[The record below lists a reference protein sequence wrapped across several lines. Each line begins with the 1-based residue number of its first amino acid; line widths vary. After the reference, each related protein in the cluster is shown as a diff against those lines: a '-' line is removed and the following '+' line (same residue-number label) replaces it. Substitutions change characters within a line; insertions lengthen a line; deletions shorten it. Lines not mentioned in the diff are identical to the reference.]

1 MLLFGTFFICL
12 FILLMNILW
21 RFIDIMVGK
30 GLSVGVLAQF
40 FFYSAITLSPT
51 ALPLSV
57 LLASLITFGN
67 LGERYELLA
76 MKTAGISLLRVMRPL
91 ILFCC
96 VLASISFYFQN
107 VVCPNVS
114 QKLDALIYSMF
125 HKSPELDIPEG
136 AFYDQIEGYNMYVR
150 HKDVE
155 TGLLYDL
162 IIYDLSKGFDEIRVI
177 AADSGRLETTAD
189 KMHLYLHLYSGE
201 QFENM
206 REQNMSQ
213 KDNPYRREIF
223 SEKHLLIDFNS
234 DFNLVDDDVM
244 SSRADSKNMSQL
256 KHSIDSLSV
265 RQDSMGIGNMNDFK
279 AVALSTF
286 FLTSAD
292 SAALASSP
300 VGSINVDSVFKSAS
314 RNQQL
319 SYRNKMKEYVSGQ
332 KNDLLF
338 KGNAM
343 AVGDQAI
350 RGHWVQWMKKITLS
364 LSILIFF
371 FIGAPL
377 GAIIRKG
384 GLGLP
389 AIVSVFTYILYYLTS
404 AAGEKMF
411 AAGEWSILGCWL
423 STMIL
428 LPFCI
433 FFTVSA
439 NRDSSV
445 FQMDVYKEF
454 FRFWFGSRLKRNIVP
469 KDVVIEDPDRVRCLS
484 LTNGILSLSDSIS
497 AEGGLGRPPGYFGL
511 FFRNERNDRLHL
523 LSDDIE
529 RLVEEMANS
538 RDMIELDILN
548 GFPIMQV
555 DGTDSPFSNRKVN
568 KVVGILLPLG
578 LLFWIRSWLFSLKL
592 GRQLAVVGTTA
603 QKLKNYMEL
612 GKQGLKS

>member
-1 MLLFGTFFICL
+1 
-12 FILLMNILW
+12 MNILW

-30 GLSVGVLAQF
+30 GLSIGVLAQF

-76 MKTAGISLLRVMRPL
+76 MKTAGISLLRIMRPL
-91 ILFCC
+91 TLFCIL
-96 VLASISFYFQN
+96 LASISFYFQN

-136 AFYDQIEGYNMYVR
+136 AFYDQIAGYNIYVR

-155 TGLLYDL
+155 TGALYDM
-162 IIYDLSKGFDEIRVI
+162 IIYDLSRGFDEIRVI

-206 REQNMSQ
+206 KEQNMSQ
-213 KDNPYRREIF
+213 RDNPYRREIF

-234 DFNLVDDDVM
+234 DFNLVDDNVM

-265 RQDSMGIGNMNDFK
+265 RQDSMGLGNMNDYK

-286 FLTSAD
+286 FLTSED
-292 SAALASSP
+292 SATISSSP
-300 VGSINVDSVFKSAS
+300 VKSINVDSVFKSAS
-314 RNQQL
+314 RSQQL
-319 SYRNKMKEYVSGQ
+319 AYHNKMKEYVSGQ

-364 LSILIFF
+364 LSMLLFF

-384 GLGLP
+384 GLGVP
-389 AIVSVFTYILYYLTS
+389 AIVSVFTYILYYITS
-404 AAGEKMF
+404 ASGEKMF

-423 STMIL
+423 STIIL

-433 FFTVSA
+433 FFTISA

-454 FRFWFGSRLKRNIVP
+454 FRFWFGSRIKRNIVP
-469 KDVVIEDPDRVRCLS
+469 KDVVIEDPDRERCLS
-484 LTNGILSLSDSIS
+484 LTEGILSLSSSIS
-497 AEGGLGRPPGYFGL
+497 AEDSLGRLPGYSSL
-511 FFRNERNDRLHL
+511 FFKNRRNDRLHL
-523 LSDDIE
+523 LSDEIE

-548 GFPIMQV
+548 GFPILQV
-555 DGTDSPFSNRKVN
+555 DGTDSPFSKSNFN

-592 GRQLAVVGTTA
+592 RKQLVNVSVAA
-603 QKLKNYMEL
+603 DKLKSYIEF
-612 GKQGLKS
+612 GKEGLKS